1 MSPPRIEPVTFYL
14 RGGNDRDELQYASCL
29 KCNLHDKSICLNS
42 FVVSR
47 VVRSTGK
54 AQTRDV
60 ASSARDRGE
69 GARLN
74 AQLLQRRSVSRI
86 NFYNPHKSNI
96 VQRSSSSE

>member
-1 MSPPRIEPVTFYL
+1 MIILVE
-14 RGGNDRDELQYASCL
+14 
-29 KCNLHDKSICLNS
+29 SICLNGL
-42 FVVSR
+42 VVSR
-47 VVRSTGK
+47 VVRYTGK
-54 AQTRDV
+54 TKTGGDV

>member
-1 MSPPRIEPVTFYL
+1 MIILV
-14 RGGNDRDELQYASCL
+14 
-29 KCNLHDKSICLNS
+29 KSICLNGL
-42 FVVSR
+42 VVSR
-47 VVRSTGK
+47 VVLSTDK
-54 AQTRDV
+54 AQTGDV
-60 ASSARDRGE
+60 ASSARDLGE